1 MVAMKIAISG
11 LSGSGNSTA
20 CEKVGNAL
28 KLKVIN
34 YTLRN
39 LAIDVGMDFP
49 TIQEKRKEDERFDLL
64 LDKRQMEAFS
74 EEKDAIIGS
83 RLAIWMADANLRV
96 WLDAPLEIR
105 AERIAKREAKEPDQ
119 TLEETRDRDE
129 ENRRQYL
136 KLYGIDVEEHG
147 LADMVLDAGSLD
159 ADTIAERIIEE
170 AGKEKYKNVRK
181 SKYGVEIMQRI
192 EKGLA
197 GLKC

>member
-83 RLAIWMADANLRV
+83 RLAIWMADANL
-96 WLDAPLEIR
+96 
-105 AERIAKREAKEPDQ
+105 
-119 TLEETRDRDE
+119 
-129 ENRRQYL
+129 
-136 KLYGIDVEEHG
+136 
-147 LADMVLDAGSLD
+147 
-159 ADTIAERIIEE
+159 
-170 AGKEKYKNVRK
+170 
-181 SKYGVEIMQRI
+181 
-192 EKGLA
+192 
-197 GLKC
+197 